1 MRATVIRFIVG
12 GAMGIAFS
20 VSLMLPGTVVFPDD
34 PPIRHLAAPDA
45 PSTMVVRAAP
55 IAPPR
60 KARAPRRVVGRPVH
74 VPTIRAAPAA
84 SVVRPPPRRSKPA
97 ARPVPRTSPP
107 AQQRLTPLS
116 APHAERANAKKPE
129 KAKKE
134 KDDED
139 GGHERERGDKVRD
152 KGKDKNKP
160 KHKDKG
166 KDKHKDNGKDKH
178 KNDEGDHD
186 EGGGERGG
194 DSVGG

>member
-1 MRATVIRFIVG
+1 MRPTVIRFIVG
-12 GAMGIAFS
+12 GALGIAFS

-55 IAPPR
+55 IAPPK
-60 KARAPRRVVGRPVH
+60 KAQAPRRVVVRPVH
-74 VPTIRAAPAA
+74 VPTIRTAPAA
-84 SVVRPPPRRSKPA
+84 SVVRHPPRRLQAGSEAGPA
-97 ARPVPRTSPP
+97 HEPARPTASHAAVRTP
-107 AQQRLTPLS
+107 
-116 APHAERANAKKPE
+116 AERAKAKKPE

-134 KDDED
+134 KDDEN
-139 GGHERERGDKVRD
+139 GGRERDRGDKV
-152 KGKDKNKP
+152 KD

-166 KDKHKDNGKDKH
+166 KDKDKDKDKDKH
-178 KNDEGDHD
+178 KDDEGDDD